1 MEVNTAIMMTRFAN
15 PPAHDIVISIS
26 GEFISE
32 DPADL
37 ALKLNSSQPLLIP
50 LNDDI
55 VDEVASRITV
65 HIAIS
70 ELELEKA
77 TLSLLGRNA
86 RFSVVK
92 GSIGYA
98 AVSDVRIIDE
108 APDIDQQRVLDE
120 EAPPKLLYIG
130 RDRSK
135 ESMLEAVRAGAWA
148 YVSERE
154 DAEDLQNAVCSLVES
169 PGSSLLKQIASSDE
183 GAAML
188 LDWISATREPVDDF
202 VEVPNPLTENEIRI
216 LDLVARGEPSKV
228 IGATVGLGEQTI
240 KNYVV
245 TILGKTHTHNRAH
258 AAALAAQRG
267 WLSPLNGIE

>member
-1 MEVNTAIMMTRFAN
+1 M
-15 PPAHDIVISIS
+15 
-26 GEFISE
+26 
-32 DPADL
+32 
-37 ALKLNSSQPLLIP
+37 IP
-50 LNDDI
+50 LNDDA

-70 ELELEKA
+70 DLELEKA
-77 TLSLLGRNA
+77 TLNLLGRNA

-108 APDIDQQRVLDE
+108 APDIDQQRELDE
-120 EAPPKLLYIG
+120 EVPPKLLFIG
-130 RDRSK
+130 VDRSI
-135 ESMLEAVRAGAWA
+135 EAMLEAVGAGAWA
-148 YVSERE
+148 YVSELE
-154 DAEDLQNAVCSLVES
+154 DAEDLQNAICSLVES
-169 PGSSLLKQIASSDE
+169 QGSPLLKQIVSSDN

-188 LDWISATREPVDDF
+188 LRSFTAIREQDDGF
-202 VEVPNPLTENEIRI
+202 EEVPNPLNENEIEI
-216 LDLVARGEPSKV
+216 LDLVARGMPSKV
-228 IGATVGLGEQTI
+228 IGDTVGLGEQTI

-267 WLSPLNGIE
+267 WLSSLNGIE

>member
-1 MEVNTAIMMTRFAN
+1 M
-15 PPAHDIVISIS
+15 
-26 GEFISE
+26 
-32 DPADL
+32 
-37 ALKLNSSQPLLIP
+37 LIP
-50 LNDDI
+50 LNDDS
-55 VDEVASRITV
+55 VDEAAPRITV

-70 ELELEKA
+70 DFELEKS

-98 AVSDVRIIDE
+98 AISDVRIIDE
-108 APDIDQQRVLDE
+108 APDIDQQRELDE
-120 EAPPKLLYIG
+120 EAPPKLLFIG
-130 RDRSK
+130 RDRSD
-135 ESMLEAVRAGAWA
+135 EAMIEAVRAGAWA
-148 YVSERE
+148 HVSELE
-154 DAEDLQNAVCSLVES
+154 NAEDLQNAICSLIES
-169 PGSSLLKQIASSDE
+169 PGSPLLKQIASSDE

-188 LDWISATREPVDDF
+188 LHWLAASREPASDIE
-202 VEVPNPLTENEIRI
+202 EVPNPLTVSEINI